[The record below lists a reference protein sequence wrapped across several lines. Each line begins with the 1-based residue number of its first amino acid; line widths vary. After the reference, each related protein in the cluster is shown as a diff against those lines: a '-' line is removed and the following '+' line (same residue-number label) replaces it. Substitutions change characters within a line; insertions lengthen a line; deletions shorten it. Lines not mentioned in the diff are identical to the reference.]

1 MKMNLQTEVEK
12 AINEMRDGK
21 GTGDDYI
28 PGNGLILLGEDGP
41 RLLIPLISNVYDF
54 EEWPRDFFEVTVI
67 ALKNKPR
74 AIKCNDRGSRP
85 HGTYSKDSE
94 DSKKKD

>member
-28 PGNGLILLGEDGP
+28 PGNGLILLGE
-41 RLLIPLISNVYDF
+41 LLIPLISNVYDF
-54 EEWPRDFFEVTVI
+54 EEWSRDFFEVTVI
-67 ALKNKPR
+67 ALKK
-74 AIKCNDRGSRP
+74 AKS
-85 HGTYSKDSE
+85 YKMQ
-94 DSKKKD
+94 

>member
-1 MKMNLQTEVEK
+1 
-12 AINEMRDGK
+12 
-21 GTGDDYI
+21 
-28 PGNGLILLGEDGP
+28 
-41 RLLIPLISNVYDF
+41 
-54 EEWPRDFFEVTVI
+54 VI